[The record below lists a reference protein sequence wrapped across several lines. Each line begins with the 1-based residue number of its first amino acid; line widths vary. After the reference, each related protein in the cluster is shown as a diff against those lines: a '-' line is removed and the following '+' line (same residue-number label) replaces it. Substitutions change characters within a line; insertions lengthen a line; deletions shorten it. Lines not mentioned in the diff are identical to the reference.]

1 MNKEIEKLRV
11 NIAQAIND
19 SQLPVGVVYFVLK
32 DILNETSYFYTQSLK
47 EETPTQVENK
57 VEG

>member
-1 MNKEIEKLRV
+1 MNKEIEKLRL

-32 DILNETSYFYTQSLK
+32 DIVNETSYFYTQSLK
-47 EETPTQVENK
+47 EETPVQVENK
-57 VEG
+57 AGD

>member
-1 MNKEIEKLRV
+1 MNKEIEKMRV

-47 EETPTQVENK
+47 EETPAQVENK
-57 VEG
+57 AEN